1 MIKCPTCN
9 ADIAASAK
17 TCPSCGAKRKRPI
30 YTKIWFWIFIIFV
43 VGMVGA
49 SLSTDKSNDT
59 TRMDDTKTDN
69 AVSSKSSVFDGDPGI
84 SATGEMG
91 VNIIGQPTLTISIE
105 NQTDKELKLF
115 NSMQLLLDVYGDEIT
130 KWSSQ
135 NYLYT
140 DTSIGAGS
148 STTITYQ
155 FIKDSV
161 KTVRLYVYSVY
172 FADGTEWGDKDAIKS
187 VILKS
192 APTIEVHG
200 ES

>member
-148 STTITYQ
+148 STTINLSIY
-155 FIKDSV
+155 
-161 KTVRLYVYSVY
+161 
-172 FADGTEWGDKDAIKS
+172 
-187 VILKS
+187 
-192 APTIEVHG
+192 
-200 ES
+200 